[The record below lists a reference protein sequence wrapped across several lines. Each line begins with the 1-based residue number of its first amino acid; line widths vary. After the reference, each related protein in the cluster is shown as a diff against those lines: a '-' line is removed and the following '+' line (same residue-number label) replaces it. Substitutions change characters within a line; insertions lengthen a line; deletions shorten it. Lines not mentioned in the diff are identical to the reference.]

1 MEVKQLHFCI
11 VIIITFF
18 SPFHL
23 FFTTHLVYKS
33 LIYKRNLDK
42 LETIQPNTSK
52 TKKKLEI
59 QQNVQNPTHN
69 NMNIKYECYCYG

>member
-1 MEVKQLHFCI
+1 MEVKPLHFGI

-18 SPFHL
+18 
-23 FFTTHLVYKS
+23 FTKNSHWDQRLV
-33 LIYKRNLDK
+33 YKRNLAK

-52 TKKKLEI
+52 KKKKEKKKLEM